1 MYLKKVPLHVCVSGT
16 CVANVCNAL
25 TLAVGDSARRIKSL
39 LAP

>member
-1 MYLKKVPLHVCVSGT
+1 MYLKKKVPLHACVS
-16 CVANVCNAL
+16 VANVCNAL